1 MRRLIDRGLVACDRD
16 GYRIIAI
23 PSVKWCEPQRRY
35 RTITDMYLHRCLSEP
50 DSIHRH
56 LLSFIILNGIRIGM
70 DIRPVMYNTGDA
82 LAHGLLSHLPDL
94 DLDDIMEVI
103 SSDPNW
109 LQEGRIRLI
118 GKDPLTFHLRVGYD
132 LDELMSEYINV
143 FHQHFLRVIV
153 QHLYGREY
161 DVLQSD
167 FFGVGNR
174 MHIIR
179 FGRTDDR

>member
-1 MRRLIDRGLVACDRD
+1 
-16 GYRIIAI
+16 
-23 PSVKWCEPQRRY
+23 
-35 RTITDMYLHRCLSEP
+35 
-50 DSIHRH
+50 
-56 LLSFIILNGIRIGM
+56 
-70 DIRPVMYNTGDA
+70 
-82 LAHGLLSHLPDL
+82 
-94 DLDDIMEVI
+94 
-103 SSDPNW
+103 
-109 LQEGRIRLI
+109 
-118 GKDPLTFHLRVGYD
+118 
-132 LDELMSEYINV
+132 MSEYINV